1 MLGYNYKER
10 LQMKNEN
17 GTGTIEVI
25 YLDGTSRQITYPW
38 TYFEANLEFWQ
49 DRFSNGSIL
58 GWKVV

>member
-1 MLGYNYKER
+1 
-10 LQMKNEN
+10 MKNEN
-17 GTGTIEVI
+17 YGTGTIEVT

-38 TYFEANLEFWQ
+38 VYFEANLDFWQ